1 MKRGFSAE
9 ELEEI
14 LPTIMELIMNEQL
27 IVVAHSEGTVGVC
40 MAPTITESSPSING
54 NAIQI
59 DMRDLITDIGEKK

>member
-1 MKRGFSAE
+1 MKREFSTE

-27 IVVAHSEGTVGVC
+27 IIVAHSEGTIGVC

-59 DMRDLITDIGEKK
+59 DMRDLVADISEKE